1 MFCQILLFGFLL
13 AISIVTV
20 SAAKREINLSIYPPP
35 ISNDYNYRIK
45 IYCKQ
50 NSNSGAADEVPSS
63 LQQQK
68 LIAEHTLCGTKNS
81 EQNVKEGQF
90 FENDKQLNGKQTQLD
105 TVAQNKFNFT
115 ISMPAK
121 AEENLTQCA
130 NNELFIEIVKI
141 FAVNQREEKL
151 LKLERMTI
159 EQFKRTDKLEYDFE
173 EEYSKKFE
181 IISHMEKQPFEF
193 TLRISKAS
201 GINSQNFILQQDFV
215 VYKKTLTSGTVNITV
230 PITKER
236 KISERRDGFQIKIN
250 YQFDNTDNENETKN
264 FVKIYRIN
272 DEMWNNYSSFKIDF
286 NRSDVSPLNTVE
298 STNDNHTIQQRGN
311 SNIQVNKK
319 QISMAKSTVTQNSK
333 AKVIVQGEQQRKKQ
347 GTRTVQ

>member
-1 MFCQILLFGFLL
+1 MFCQLLLFGFLL

-20 SAAKREINLSIYPPP
+20 CAAKREINLSIYPPP

-45 IYCKQ
+45 ICCNQ
-50 NSNSGAADEVPSS
+50 NSNSGAAVEVPFS
-63 LQQQK
+63 LHQQK

-81 EQNVKEGQF
+81 EQNVNEGQF
-90 FENDKQLNGKQTQLD
+90 LENGKNGINQSRYQENKGCQMSHPLNNFFLKSTDKQLNGKQTQLG

-141 FAVNQREEKL
+141 FATGFLNQREEKL

-173 EEYSKKFE
+173 EEYCKKFE

-201 GINSQNFILQQDFV
+201 GVSSQNFILQQDFV
-215 VYKKTLTSGTVNITV
+215 VYKKTLTGGT
-230 PITKER
+230 
-236 KISERRDGFQIKIN
+236 
-250 YQFDNTDNENETKN
+250 
-264 FVKIYRIN
+264 KIYRIN

-286 NRSDVSPLNTVE
+286 NKSDVSPLNTVE

-319 QISMAKSTVTQNSK
+319 QISMAKSTVTQNGK

>member
-1 MFCQILLFGFLL
+1 MFCKLLLFGFSL
-13 AISIVTV
+13 AISFVTV
-20 SAAKREINLSIYPPP
+20 DAAKRDLNFSIYPPP
-35 ISNDYNYRIK
+35 ISNDYYYRIK
-45 IYCKQ
+45 IYCNQ

-68 LIAEHTLCGTKNS
+68 LIAEHNVHGTKNS
-81 EQNVKEGQF
+81 EQNVKEGKF
-90 FENDKQLNGKQTQLD
+90 LENDKQLNGKQIQPD
-105 TVAQNKFNFT
+105 TVTQNKFNFT

-141 FAVNQREEKL
+141 FVTGLLKQTEEKL

-173 EEYSKKFE
+173 EEFCKNFE

-215 VYKKTLTSGTVNITV
+215 AYKKTLTGGTVNITV

-236 KISERRDGFQIKIN
+236 KISERRGGFQTKIN
-250 YQFDNTDNENETKN
+250 YQINNTDNENETKN

-286 NRSDVSPLNTVE
+286 NKDDVSPLNTVE
-298 STNDNHTIQQRGN
+298 STNDNHTIQQRRNTN
-311 SNIQVNKK
+311 SQVNKK
-319 QISMAKSTVTQNSK
+319 SKQIPMAKSTVAQNGK
-333 AKVIVQGEQQRKKQ
+333 AKVIVQGEQQRK
-347 GTRTVQ
+347 